1 MTIETFVAVR
11 KMRGLSQTEYG
22 KALGIS
28 RGMVACIETGKR
40 NLTDTTKSK
49 VHQVF
54 GNEFVEQV
62 RRLTEGR

>member
-11 KMRGLSQTEYG
+11 KMRGLTQTEYG
-22 KALGIS
+22 KEIGIS

-49 VHQVF
+49 VRQVF
-54 GNEFVEQV
+54 GDEFVDQVAKFIEQ
-62 RRLTEGR
+62 